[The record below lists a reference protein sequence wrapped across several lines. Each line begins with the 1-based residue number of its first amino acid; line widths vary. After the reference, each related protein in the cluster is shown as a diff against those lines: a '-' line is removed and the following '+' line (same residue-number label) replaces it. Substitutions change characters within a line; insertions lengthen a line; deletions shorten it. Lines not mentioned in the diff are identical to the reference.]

1 MEKEEILEKSRKEN
15 AAGFMDER
23 ERELSLR
30 EDSISLGAGLLLAI
44 LLFCVKIYR
53 GQPVNDLLAL
63 VTGMSAAGFIYRF
76 VKNRK
81 KSDLVW
87 SVLCTLL
94 ALSYLYRFF
103 AGAA

>member
-30 EDSISLGAGLLLAI
+30 EDSISLGAGILLGLLL
-44 LLFCVKIYR
+44 FGVKIYR

-63 VTGMSAAGFIYRF
+63 ATGMSAAGFIYRF
-76 VKNRK
+76 MKNRK
-81 KSDLVW
+81 KSYLIW

-94 ALSYLYRFF
+94 ALSYLYRFL